1 MELGDDALSDLQAAE
16 LASLLLLLLQV
27 QLLLSWVST
36 CSCSICVTS

>member
-1 MELGDDALSDLQAAE
+1 MELGDDALSELQAAE
-16 LASLLLLLLQV
+16 LASLLLLLQV